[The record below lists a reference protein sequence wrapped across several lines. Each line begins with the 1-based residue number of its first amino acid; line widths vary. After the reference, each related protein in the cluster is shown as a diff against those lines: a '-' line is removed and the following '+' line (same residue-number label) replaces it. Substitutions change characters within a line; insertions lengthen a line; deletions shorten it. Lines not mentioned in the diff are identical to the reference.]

1 MMYVYYHI
9 MNEMNK
15 NLGKITETISE
26 HGAPVIEQL
35 LDKLTGKG
43 AQVKYSFQ
51 DLKVEMPAATKPD
64 GKTVKGGKLNVNG
77 TITISAKVI
86 KVQDNNL
93 QTNEY
98 NTSASQTSYSGPEIE
113 RTNTSKFTT
122 AEKSEE
128 SLRDYN
134 SNQSNPV

>member
-1 MMYVYYHI
+1 MSEI
-9 MNEMNK
+9 NK

-43 AQVKYSFQ
+43 AQIKYSFQ
-51 DLKVEMPAATKPD
+51 DLKVDMPAATKPD
-64 GKTVKGGKLNVNG
+64 GKTVKGGRFNVNG

-86 KVQDNNL
+86 PVEDKDL
-93 QTNEY
+93 QTKRY
-98 NTSASQTSYSGPEIE
+98 NTRASQTDYSIPDVQT
-113 RTNTSKFTT
+113 TNTSEYTN
-122 AEKSEE
+122 EE
-128 SLRDYN
+128 SLRNYN

>member
-1 MMYVYYHI
+1 MVYLYYHI

-15 NLGKITETISE
+15 NLGKIKETISE
-26 HGAPVIEQL
+26 HGAPVIEHL

-51 DLKVEMPAATKPD
+51 DLKVEMPTATKPD
-64 GKTVKGGKLNVNG
+64 GKTVKGGRLNVNG

-86 KVQDNNL
+86 RVQDDDHRTSRYG
-93 QTNEY
+93 TN
-98 NTSASQTSYSGPEIE
+98 SQTSLSE
-113 RTNTSKFTT
+113 RDIREVSPDMNTTNT
-122 AEKSEE
+122 EE

-134 SNQSNPV
+134 SNQTATL

>member
-1 MMYVYYHI
+1 MYFYYHI
-9 MNEMNK
+9 MSEINK

-43 AQVKYSFQ
+43 AQIKYSFQ
-51 DLKVEMPAATKPD
+51 DLKVDMPAATKPD
-64 GKTVKGGKLNVNG
+64 GKTVKGGRFNVNG

-86 KVQDNNL
+86 PVEDKDL
-93 QTNEY
+93 QTKRY
-98 NTSASQTSYSGPEIE
+98 NTRASQTDYSIPDVQT
-113 RTNTSKFTT
+113 TNTTKYTN
-122 AEKSEE
+122 EE
-128 SLRDYN
+128 SLRNYN

>member
-1 MMYVYYHI
+1 MYFYYHI
-9 MNEMNK
+9 MSEINK

-43 AQVKYSFQ
+43 AQIKYSFQ
-51 DLKVEMPAATKPD
+51 DLKVDMPAATKPD
-64 GKTVKGGKLNVNG
+64 GKTVKGGRFNVNG

-86 KVQDNNL
+86 PVEDKDL
-93 QTNEY
+93 QTKRY
-98 NTSASQTSYSGPEIE
+98 NTRASQTDYSIPDAQT
-113 RTNTSKFTT
+113 TNTSEYTN
-122 AEKSEE
+122 EE
-128 SLRDYN
+128 SLRNYN

>member
-1 MMYVYYHI
+1 

-93 QTNEY
+93 QTNTF
-98 NTSASQTSYSGPEIE
+98 NSGASQTSYSGPDIE
-113 RTNTSKFTT
+113 RTNMSRFTT
-122 AEKSEE
+122 ADNSEE
-128 SLRDYN
+128 NLRDYN